1 MVGISASALQ
11 RIELGSLKLSRSVA
25 SRISA
30 VTDVDVKCLTRIGR
44 PIKHA
49 SGEDYTN
56 EHFERSQQ
64 RFQSQAMRHECE
76 YVITEL
82 CDRISILLRAA
93 VSRRRFPLVAS
104 DVWSAIGKLRKTYG
118 LEKPT
123 NELLRNNPSGP
134 REEWTSIS
142 PPGKIVFFDDKGYQ
156 LFSMSD
162 NVALLKS
169 RLSIGHESLAY
180 GLSDDGFL
188 IKIRRAVPDSN
199 RDAAEKQ
206 RSAPG
211 PLGARLRLTRRS
223 ATRKRK
229 A

>member
-1 MVGISASALQ
+1 MIGISASALQ
-11 RIELGSLKLSRSVA
+11 RIELGNLKLSPSTA

-30 VTDVDVKCLTRIGR
+30 VTDVDVRCLTDTRL

-49 SGEDYTN
+49 SGKNYTLH
-56 EHFERSQQ
+56 HFERCQL
-64 RFQSQAMRHECE
+64 RFESQAMHHECE
-76 YVITEL
+76 YAIAEL
-82 CDRISILLRAA
+82 CDRISILLRAGLA
-93 VSRRRFPLVAS
+93 WRRFPLVAS
-104 DVWSAIGKLRKTYG
+104 DVWSAIGELRTAYG
-118 LEKPT
+118 LERKT
-123 NELLRNNPSGP
+123 KELLRSSSRGP
-134 REEWTSIS
+134 REKWTSIA

-156 LFSMSD
+156 LVSMSD

-180 GLSDDGFL
+180 GLTHDGFL
-188 IKIRRAVPDSN
+188 FKIERAVPGSN
-199 RDAAEKQ
+199 RDAPEKQ

-211 PLGARLRLTRRS
+211 PLRARLRLTRRS